1 MASSTDFPDLDAL
14 YSPPAEFIQKAV
26 MRHLL
31 PFHAAYIER
40 ATFFCLATG
49 RADGLD
55 ASPRGGSPGFGRV
68 IDARTVAFADWP
80 GNNRIESMRNL
91 KEDARAALLFI
102 FPGLEIFLRI
112 NGHAGV
118 STDAGLL
125 GLLAESGKIPKT
137 AITVHIDPDLLAE
150 LDRETEVLGLD
161 SRSELI
167 RLACRRYVVRE
178 EKRRGRLEV
187 VAAGRKESSNEYHPG
202 IDARRT
208 GSSAG

>member
-1 MASSTDFPDLDAL
+1 
-14 YSPPAEFIQKAV
+14 

-55 ASPRGGSPGFGRV
+55 ASPRGGSPGFVRV

-125 GLLAESGKIPKT
+125 GLLAESGKTPKT
-137 AITVHIDPDLLAE
+137 AITVHID
-150 LDRETEVLGLD
+150 EVLFHCGKAVNRAKLWEPESIVD
-161 SRSELI
+161 RQSVPSIGQLKTAMTGGDENEA
-167 RLACRRYVVRE
+167 RLVDA
-178 EKRRGRLEV
+178 
-187 VAAGRKESSNEYHPG
+187 EYAKG
-202 IDARRT
+202 VRT
-208 GSSAG
+208 GLY